1 MKSIKP
7 IIPELFPDFPGSENG
22 SFADSEQRFRDI
34 LLQSPASFAVLR
46 GADMV
51 IEFANTAMLRIWR
64 RDVNAIGK
72 PLLEAIPELKYQP
85 FPELLQMVYTTGK
98 SYHGYEEKVVL
109 MNKDVPTE
117 AYYDYVYQPVFA
129 AGDVVTGITVM
140 ATDVTV
146 QVEER
151 RKVKESEAR
160 FRALSTA
167 TREVGYRMSPDW
179 QQLWE
184 LQGRGFLADNNE
196 PLSGWF
202 DKYIPTAE
210 QQRVLT
216 GIQRAIATKTIFEME
231 HQVIRGDGTLGWAFS
246 RAVPILS
253 NEGEII
259 EWFGAASDITARRQ
273 MEEALKKAKEELEAR
288 KRLYETITNNT
299 PDLIYVF
306 DLQYRFTYANEALLT
321 MWGKT
326 PEQGIGKK
334 LLDNGYEPW
343 HAEMHEREID
353 QVVATRQSL
362 RGEVSF
368 PHAVLGKRIY
378 DYIFVP
384 VINDQGEV
392 EAVAGTTRDITEIKL
407 AEEALQRN
415 REELEALVDERT
427 KALHRSNEDLLQF
440 AHVSSHDM
448 KEPARKI
455 SLFASLLMEEASEQL
470 DRKGMNYLSRI
481 ANSAKRLYAMIEG
494 VLSYSSLQGMEQT
507 TGPVDLNSIMEG
519 IENDFEIVIQQKQAS
534 VQYKDL
540 PVIEGFSL
548 LGSQLFSNLV
558 SNSLKFSRTDIH
570 PVIRIIAAPVLSDE
584 VEREKLDD
592 RKTYTKITLTD
603 NGIGFDQQYADRIF
617 QIFSRLNSKDQF
629 EGTGL
634 GLALCRKIVERH
646 GGIIR
651 ASGKEN
657 EGATFTIILP
667 LVQQELSGQGK
678 NSTSLL

>member
-1 MKSIKP
+1 MKSTKP
-7 IIPELFPDFPGSENG
+7 IIPELFPDLPEAGYGPLE
-22 SFADSEQRFRDI
+22 DSEQRFRNI

-46 GADMV
+46 GADTV
-51 IEFANTAMLRIWR
+51 IEFANTAMLRIWK
-64 RDVNAIGK
+64 RDTDAIGK
-72 PLLEAIPELKYQP
+72 PLLEAMPELIGQP
-85 FPELLQMVYTTGK
+85 FPELLQTVYTTGQ
-98 SYHGYEEKVVL
+98 SYHGYEEKVML
-109 MNKDVPTE
+109 MNKDMPTE
-117 AYYDYVYQPVFA
+117 AYYDYVYEPVL
-129 AGDVVTGITVM
+129 AGNAVAGITVM
-140 ATDVTV
+140 AIDVTV
-146 QVEER
+146 KVEER

-179 QQLWE
+179 QQMWE
-184 LQGRGFLADNNE
+184 LQGRGFLADTSE
-196 PLSGWF
+196 PASGWF
-202 DKYIPTAE
+202 ERYIPAE
-210 QQRVLT
+210 EQPRVLA
-216 GIQRAIATKTIFEME
+216 GIQDAIAGKTIFEME
-231 HQVIRGDGTLGWAFS
+231 HQVIGVNGKVGWAFS
-246 RAVPILS
+246 RAVPIF
-253 NEGEII
+253 NQEGDII

-273 MEEALKKAKEELEAR
+273 MEEALKVAKEELEGR

-326 PEQGIGKK
+326 AEEGIGKK

-368 PHAVLGKRIY
+368 PHAILGKRIY

-384 VINDQGEV
+384 VINEQGEV

-415 REELEALVDERT
+415 REELEALVEERT

-455 SLFASLLMEEASEQL
+455 SLFASLLLEESHQQL
-470 DRKGMNYLSRI
+470 DTKGLNYLNRI
-481 ANSAKRLYAMIEG
+481 ASSAKRLYAMIEG
-494 VLSYSSLQGMEQT
+494 VLSYSSLQGMEQSA
-507 TGPVDLNSIMEG
+507 GPVDLNNILEG

-534 VQYKDL
+534 LQYQDL

-548 LGSQLFSNLV
+548 LSSQLFSNLI
-558 SNSLKFSRTDIH
+558 SNSLKFSQANVP
-570 PVIRIIAAPVLSDE
+570 PVIRISAAPMSPEEVLS
-584 VEREKLDD
+584 EKLDE
-592 RKTYTKITLTD
+592 RRAYTKITLTD
-603 NGIGFDQQYADRIF
+603 NGIGFAQQYADRIF

-651 ASGKEN
+651 ASSQEN
-657 EGATFTIILP
+657 EGATFSIILP
-667 LVQQELSGQGK
+667 LRKQGV
-678 NSTSLL
+678 